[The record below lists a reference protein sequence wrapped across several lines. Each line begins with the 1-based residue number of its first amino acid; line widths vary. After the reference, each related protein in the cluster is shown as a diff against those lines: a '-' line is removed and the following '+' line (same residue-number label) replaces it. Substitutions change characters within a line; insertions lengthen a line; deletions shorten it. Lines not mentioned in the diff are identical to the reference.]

1 MRSRRDAEARPVRTV
16 ANPDRACSTDLTIL
30 SWAPLISSS
39 AVAIASALLLTC
51 RDDRSDLLAV
61 HDARDVALGELE
73 DVDRE
78 AVVHA
83 ERQRC
88 RVHYLQP
95 TLDRLQVRDP
105 RQELGVGDT
114 PRVAVVHP
122 LHAVLRHQDRVG
134 AHLERAQRR
143 RGVRREERV
152 AGAGG
157 EDHDSALLEMADRA
171 PFYVW
176 VGDLRDL
183 ERG

>member
-39 AVAIASALLLTC
+39 AVAMASTLLLTC

-83 ERQRC
+83 ERQRR
-88 RVHYLQP
+88 RVHHLQP
-95 TLDRLQVRDP
+95 ALDRLAMADLGDQLRTGVDARVGV
-105 RQELGVGDT
+105 QE
-114 PRVAVVHP
+114 P
-122 LHAVLRHQDRVG
+122 LDAVL
-134 AHLERAQRR
+134 AH
-143 RGVRREERV
+143 
-152 AGAGG
+152 
-157 EDHDSALLEMADRA
+157 
-171 PFYVW
+171 
-176 VGDLRDL
+176 
-183 ERG
+183 